1 MDANSKKLDDAFDPR
16 MALRAAFVW
25 KRLALAVFLT
35 TTGIAA
41 LSVLRIKPAYESEA
55 SMIVRLGRE
64 SAGLDPTATTS
75 EITPIYETREQELNS
90 ALEVM
95 QSRKLLEAVIGVI
108 GEDVVLNPTRFN
120 FDAWQE
126 SLRDTTWP
134 ELDPEK
140 IHRSNA
146 RHELAVEKI
155 YKAVSLEVGRSSS
168 VIGVACKAAT
178 PEMAQAITKTLVDA
192 VQAEQ
197 VRLNETHGLDFFAG
211 QVQML
216 QDKLQASRRLI
227 NDRKN
232 ELRVTTLEGER
243 ARLEDLL
250 TAMEK
255 ELHILIPKLQGASA
269 AVEVMTHEVASMPDR
284 TQPNDAT
291 DMLRK
296 KLHELQLNRATML
309 MRLTENHFRVQDVTQ
324 EIQLVEQQLQDPK
337 NRNAANPTLRELE
350 VTLAGE
356 RTKVA
361 ETEAQI
367 SAYREEISKIHT
379 QLTLLNNAEAQMM
392 ALADREGELRAALTK
407 ATGKLEQARMLDE
420 LSREHISNIHV
431 VQPATF
437 NPVSI
442 SAPRSLVLI
451 AGLLIGCVAAFVV
464 PAVVEF
470 GTWYLRTFRPQS
482 EGDLPRPVVEE
493 FIPCG

>member
-1 MDANSKKLDDAFDPR
+1 
-16 MALRAAFVW
+16 
-25 KRLALAVFLT
+25 
-35 TTGIAA
+35 
-41 LSVLRIKPAYESEA
+41 
-55 SMIVRLGRE
+55 MIVRLGRE

-108 GEDVVLNPTRFN
+108 GEDVILDPTRFS

-126 SLRDTTWP
+126 SLRTTKWP
-134 ELDPEK
+134 ELDPEL

-146 RHELAVEKI
+146 THELAVEKI
-155 YKAVSLEVGRSSS
+155 YKSVWLEVGRSSS
-168 VIGVACKAAT
+168 VIGVSCKAAT
-178 PEMAQAITKTLVDA
+178 PEMAQAITKTLLDA

-197 VRLNETHGLDFFAG
+197 VRLNETHGLDFFAA

-216 QDKLQASRRLI
+216 QGKLQEARGLI
-227 NDRKN
+227 NVRKN
-232 ELRVTTLEGER
+232 ELQVTTLQGER
-243 ARLEDLL
+243 TRLEDLL
-250 TAMEK
+250 TAMQK
-255 ELHILIPKLQGASA
+255 ELNVLVPKLQGATA
-269 AVEVMTHEVASMPDR
+269 AVEVMTNEVESIPDR

-296 KLHELQLNRATML
+296 KLHELQLSRTTML
-309 MRLTENHFRVQDVTQ
+309 NRLTPNHFRVRDVTE
-324 EIQLVEQQLQDPK
+324 EIALVDEQLQDPE

-367 SAYREEISKIHT
+367 LAYEKEISNVHT
-379 QLTLLNNAEAQMM
+379 KLTRLNNAEAEMM
-392 ALADREGELRAALTK
+392 ALTEREGELRAALTK
-407 ATGKLEQARMLDE
+407 TTISLEQARILND
-420 LSREHISNIHV
+420 LSLQQISNIHV

-437 NPVSI
+437 NPISI
-442 SAPRSLVLI
+442 SAPRSLVVI
-451 AGLLIGCVAAFVV
+451 AGIFIGCVAALVV

-470 GTWYLRTFRPQS
+470 GTWYLRTFGPKS
-482 EGDLPRPVVEE
+482 ESRTAATAVEE
-493 FIPCG
+493 LASCG

>member
-1 MDANSKKLDDAFDPR
+1 MDANSTKLDDAFDPR
-16 MALRAAFVW
+16 MALRAFLVW
-25 KRLALAVFLT
+25 QRLAFAVFLT
-35 TTGIAA
+35 AA
-41 LSVLRIKPAYESEA
+41 GVATLAAMRINPVYESEA

-75 EITPIYETREQELNS
+75 EITPIYETREQEMNS

-108 GEDVVLNPTRFN
+108 GEDVVLNPTRFS
-120 FDAWQE
+120 FEAWQDK
-126 SLRDTTWP
+126 LAKTTWP
-134 ELDPEK
+134 ELDTKE
-140 IHRSNA
+140 IHRSSIT
-146 RHELAVEKI
+146 HELAVEKI
-155 YKAVSLEVGRSSS
+155 YKAVSLNVGRSSS
-168 VIGVACKAAT
+168 VIGVASKAST

-216 QDKLQASRRLI
+216 QGKLQEARRLI

-243 ARLEDLL
+243 TRLEDLL

-255 ELHILIPKLQGASA
+255 ELNVLTPKLQGATA

-296 KLHELQLNRATML
+296 KLHELQLSRATML
-309 MRLTENHFRVQDVTQ
+309 TRLTPNHFRVRDVSQ
-324 EIQLVEQQLQDPK
+324 EIELVEQQLQDPK

-367 SAYREEISKIHT
+367 LAYRKEVAKVHT
-379 QLTLLNNAEAQMM
+379 QLTRLNNAETEMM
-392 ALADREGELRAALTK
+392 ALVDREGELRAALTK
-407 ATGKLEQARMLDE
+407 ATEKLEQARMLDE
-420 LSREHISNIHV
+420 LSSEHISNIHV

-442 SAPRSLVLI
+442 SAPRSLVLM
-451 AGLLIGCVAAFVV
+451 AGLVIGCVAAFVV

-470 GTWYLRTFRPQS
+470 GTWYLRTFRPKS
-482 EGDLPRPVVEE
+482 EGGLSGPAVEE
-493 FIPCG
+493 LVPCG